1 MSEIKSN
8 GNSKSQTLHEEESQN
23 PSGAEVS
30 LDNADTVIEG
40 APRFAPFETWDTTDP
55 NSRSLVRSQQ
65 TLHIVGPH
73 PRHPSVSHLGDLT
86 HRVLVGRCH
95 IQAQR

>member
-40 APRFAPFETWDTTDP
+40 APGLAVFETWDQAVWGKSSSARPVSFISSTLMSLIRTDP
-55 NSRSLVRSQQ
+55 DSPWAYDRKL
-65 TLHIVGPH
+65 LHGH
-73 PRHPSVSHLGDLT
+73 
-86 HRVLVGRCH
+86 
-95 IQAQR
+95 

>member
-40 APRFAPFETWDTTDP
+40 APPFFRASCEKGWG
-55 NSRSLVRSQQ
+55 SRTGV
-65 TLHIVGPH
+65 
-73 PRHPSVSHLGDLT
+73 
-86 HRVLVGRCH
+86 
-95 IQAQR
+95 